1 MAITK
6 EMEQTAKK
14 RMMEFVQKH
23 KGKSVLFA
31 GLDNEGKYDYI
42 LVKSYRYFRGFLSVS
57 AAVERAVTNA
67 TSHKTL
73 KFQHYDLNGTEGMVI
88 V

>member
-1 MAITK
+1 MTITK
-6 EMEQTAKK
+6 EMEQKAKQ
-14 RMMEFVQKH
+14 RMMDFVQKH
-23 KGKSVLFA
+23 KGMSVLFA
-31 GLDNEGKYDYI
+31 GLNNEEKYDYI
-42 LVKSYRYFRGFLSVS
+42 LVKSYRYFRRFLSVS
-57 AAVERAVTNA
+57 AALERAVTNA